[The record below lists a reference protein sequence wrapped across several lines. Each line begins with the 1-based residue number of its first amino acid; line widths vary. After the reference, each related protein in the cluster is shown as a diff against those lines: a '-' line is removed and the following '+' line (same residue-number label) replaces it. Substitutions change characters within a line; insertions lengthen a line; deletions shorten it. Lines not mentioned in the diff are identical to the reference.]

1 MEVEALFNFDNIECE
16 MLDCVGM
23 HIGIGSFAATTHT
36 CIHTVMYIHMHTCVC
51 TTGVDPNTCHSS
63 RKDACRTL
71 LSEVSIL
78 MSFPAGLP
86 YLHSDLVHKSCQQLT
101 CG

>member
-51 TTGVDPNTCHSS
+51 TTGVDPNT
-63 RKDACRTL
+63 L
-71 LSEVSIL
+71 VIL
-78 MSFPAGLP
+78 QGRMLAE
-86 YLHSDLVHKSCQQLT
+86 HCCQRSAS
-101 CG
+101 